1 MVRPY
6 KKVLVTLI
14 LSIFIIP
21 GLSAEGTDQGYM
33 MPPKAIGDLIDALY
47 SPRVSVSPDADMIL
61 LMHYPGLP
69 SIEEVA
75 QPELR
80 LAGFRF
86 NPRTSGPSR
95 GWYYNDLSLMKMDGG
110 EAIEIAGL
118 PEKKHIA
125 NAAWSPDGK
134 WVAFTNTDD
143 DGITLW
149 LIDVKKAAASQL
161 STVPIND
168 IYAHPFRWMS
178 DSKTIVVITIPA
190 DRGEVPPE
198 PTVPSGPTIQENLG
212 RVAPARTY
220 QDLLKNEYDAQLY
233 EYFLT
238 VRIAKVTLDG
248 QVTPMGEKGIYTSC
262 NPSPD
267 GKYFLTSRIHR
278 PFSYTLPASRFPK
291 LVEVWDT
298 DANLVYQAADL
309 PLADNIPV
317 AFGSVAVGRRSFGWR
332 TDTDASLHWVE
343 AQDGGDAAA
352 EADIRDKVYML
363 PAPFDGDP
371 VELIALGLRYS
382 DIDWGDNNLA
392 IVSEWWW
399 KTRTNRAW
407 RIFPGS
413 PGKEPVKLMDY
424 SWEDRYNDPG
434 RPLYRRTKRGTW
446 VLMTADK
453 GNTIFLSG
461 AGASP
466 EGDRPFLDEFNL
478 QTHKT
483 KRLFRSEAPYYES
496 VVKILD
502 IDKRRVMT
510 SRQAVD
516 QPPNYFIRD
525 LKKDKLTQL
534 TNFPHPTP
542 QLAKAQKELIK
553 YERAD
558 GVQLTATLYL
568 PDSYSSEKDGPLP
581 MLMWAYP
588 EEYKSADAAGQV
600 KDSPYKFIRVHRHSP
615 LLWLVHGYAIL
626 DDPSMPIIGEGD
638 EEPNDTYIEQL
649 VASAQAAVDEVV
661 RRGVAD
667 PDKIAIGGH
676 SYGAFMT
683 ANLLAHSDIFR
694 TGIARSGAYNRT
706 LTPFGFQSEERTV
719 WEAPEVYFAMSP
731 FLHADKVNEPILMIH
746 GEMDN
751 NSGTF
756 PLQSERFYGALKGLG
771 ATARLVMLPHE
782 SHGYMARESVMHML
796 WEMTEWLDRYVKNAP
811 PREPVE

>member
-1 MVRPY
+1 
-6 KKVLVTLI
+6 K
-14 LSIFIIP
+14 
-21 GLSAEGTDQGYM
+21 
-33 MPPKAIGDLIDALY
+33 
-47 SPRVSVSPDADMIL
+47 MIL

-86 NPRTSGPSR
+86 NPRTNGPSR
-95 GWYYNDLSLMKMDGG
+95 GWFYNDLSFMSMEGG
-110 EAIEIAGL
+110 DEIKISGL

-125 NAAWSPDGK
+125 NVSWSPDGK
-134 WVAFTNTDD
+134 RVAFTNTADD
-143 DGITLW
+143 KITLW
-149 LIDVKKAAASQL
+149 FIDVAGKSAAQL
-161 STVPIND
+161 SSAAIND
-168 IYAHPFRWMS
+168 IYAAPFHWLS
-178 DSKTIVVITIPA
+178 DSRTLVAMTVPN

-212 RVAPARTY
+212 EAAPAPTY
-220 QDLLKNEYDAQLY
+220 QDLLKNEHDAQLY
-233 EYFLT
+233 EYYLT
-238 VRIAKVTLDG
+238 VQIVKITLDG
-248 QVTPMGEKGIYTSC
+248 QITTLGEKGIYSNC

-267 GKYFLTSRIHR
+267 GKYFATTRIHR

-291 LVEVWDT
+291 LVEVWDR
-298 DANLVYQAADL
+298 DGKFVYQVADL
-309 PLADNIPV
+309 PLADKIPV
-317 AFGSVAVGRRSFGWR
+317 AFGSVAEGRREYGWR
-332 TDTDASLHWVE
+332 ADADATLYWVE

-363 PAPFDGDP
+363 PAPFDGEP
-371 VELIALGLRYS
+371 VELLALELRYS
-382 DIDWGDNNLA
+382 DIDWGDDNLA
-392 IVSEWWW
+392 IVSSWWW
-399 KTRTNRAW
+399 NTRTNRAW
-407 RIFPGS
+407 RIYPGH
-413 PGKEPVKLMDY
+413 PEKEPIKLMDY

-434 RPLYRRTKRGTW
+434 RPMYRLTERGVW

-466 EGDRPFLDEFNL
+466 EGDRPFLDEFDL
-478 QTHKT
+478 RTMKT
-483 KRLFRSEAPYYES
+483 KRLFRSEAPYYET

-502 IDKRRVMT
+502 IDKRLVMT
-510 SRQAVD
+510 SREAVD
-516 QPPNYFIRD
+516 QPPNYFLRD
-525 LKKDKLTQL
+525 LKKNQLTQL
-534 TNFPHPTP
+534 TFFPHPTP

-568 PDSYSSEKDGPLP
+568 PDGYSPKKDGSLP

-615 LLWLVHGYAIL
+615 LLWLAHGYAIL
-626 DDPSMPIIGEGD
+626 DDPSMPIVGEGD
-638 EEPNDTYIEQL
+638 EEPNDTYVAQL

-667 PDKIAIGGH
+667 RDKIAVGGH

-694 TGIARSGAYNRT
+694 TGVARSGAYNRT
-706 LTPFGFQSEERTV
+706 LTPFGFQSEERTL
-719 WEAPEVYFAMSP
+719 WQAPEVYFAMSP
-731 FLHADKVNEPILMIH
+731 FMQADKINEPILLIH
-746 GEMDN
+746 GESDD

-811 PREPVE
+811 PRESEK